1 MLCIKELSEKI
12 YEELDDAKWYAEK
25 AIKYK
30 DTDKQLGDTYI
41 QISKEEMAHMN
52 RLHDQITRVIYDYR
66 NAKGEPPK
74 EMMALYEYEHNQ
86 IIERAAQV
94 QYIISM
100 YK

>member
-12 YEELDDAKWYAEK
+12 YEELDDAKSYAEM
-25 AIKYK
+25 AVKYK

-52 RLHDQITRVIYDYR
+52 RLHDQVTRVIYEYR

-74 EMMALYEYEHNQ
+74 EMMALYEYEHNK
-86 IIERAAQV
+86 IMEYAAQV
-94 QYIISM
+94 QYIIGM